1 MATPP
6 LPPPVD
12 PGSDDAFD
20 DALPPG
26 LPNNEER
33 NWAVFCHLGGFAF
46 YLLGFALGHILV
58 PLALWLLKRE
68 QSAYIDEHGREA
80 LNFQISVTLYA
91 IAVGALS
98 FVLVGLLLIPVLAGF
113 HIVLMIVASVRASQG
128 EPYRYPLTI
137 RLL

>member
-1 MATPP
+1 MGTPS
-6 LPPPVD
+6 LRPPVD
-12 PGSDDAFD
+12 PEFAAAFD
-20 DALPPG
+20 RPPPPG
-26 LPNNEER
+26 FPSDAER
-33 NWAVFCHLGGFAF
+33 NWAVFGHLGGFAF

-68 QSAYIDEHGREA
+68 QSAYVDEHGREA

-98 FVLVGLLLIPVLAGF
+98 FVLVGLLLIPILAGF

>member
-1 MATPP
+1 MTTPP
-6 LPPPVD
+6 LSPQLD
-12 PGSDDAFD
+12 PGSGDASD

-26 LPNNEER
+26 FPSNEER

-58 PLALWLLKRE
+58 PLALWLMKRE
-68 QSAYIDEHGREA
+68 GSAFVDESGREA

-91 IAVGALS
+91 IVVGALC
-98 FVLVGLLLIPVLAGF
+98 FVLVGFVLIPVLMGF

-128 EPYRYPLTI
+128 EPYRYPFTI
-137 RLL
+137 RLI